1 MDQVDDEGH
10 VIVLIVEADVSRLDG
25 HLTLLLFLHK
35 VHRQSRSRKR
45 WREQS
50 RARQETVGHRR
61 VVNDH
66 AISYKCVIPRNR
78 QVVDVERAGTS
89 RYLCDLDG
97 ANLSFEKL
105 TPFTHYVD
113 SLGRR

>member
-1 MDQVDDEGH
+1 MPWRIDQVDDERH
-10 VIVLIVEADVSRLDG
+10 VIVLIVEADVRRLDS

-35 VHRQSRSRKR
+35 VHRQSRSGQR

-50 RARQETVGHRR
+50 RTRQKTVGHRR

-66 AISYKCVIPRNR
+66 AVSYKCVIPRNR

-89 RYLCDLDG
+89 RYLCELDG
-97 ANLSFEKL
+97 ANLSFAKL
-105 TPFTHYVD
+105 TPFTH
-113 SLGRR
+113 